1 MTLTTFL
8 LRIACAFFLGVA
20 IGFERQWRQ
29 RMAGLRTNTLV
40 STGSALFVA
49 LAALTV
55 NDASPSRIAAQI
67 VSGIGFL
74 GAGVIMRDGLDIRGL
89 NTAATLWCSAAI
101 GALTGSGYLIE
112 AAVGTGVILAANVLL
127 RPLARN
133 VNRHAVL
140 TGEEEIRY
148 SVAIICDHSHEA
160 QIRSQLLQASE
171 GDGLSLIG
179 LHSQEQ
185 MRGDAMNVK
194 VEAKFVCAGRID
206 AVVESLIGRIR
217 LTEGTVAVSWQVDL

>member
-1 MTLTTFL
+1 MTLTEFTI
-8 LRIACAFFLGVA
+8 RIACSFLLGAA

-49 LAALTV
+49 LAVLTV
-55 NDASPSRIAAQI
+55 NDASPSRVAAQI

-101 GALTGSGYLIE
+101 GALTGSGYLVE
-112 AAVGTGVILAANVLL
+112 AMLGTGVILAANVLL
-127 RPLARN
+127 RPLARK
-133 VNRHAVL
+133 VNRHSVI

-148 SVAIICDHSHEA
+148 SITIICDAGHEA
-160 QIRSQLLQASE
+160 QVRGQMLQASE

-179 LHSQEQ
+179 LHSQEL
-185 MRGDAMNVK
+185 RNDAAQVK
-194 VEAKFVCAGRID
+194 VDAKMVCVGRID
-206 AVVESLIGRIR
+206 AVVESLVGRIR
-217 LTEGTVAVSWQVDL
+217 LTEGTAAVSWQVDL

>member
-1 MTLTTFL
+1 MTMTDFAI
-8 LRIACAFFLGVA
+8 RISCAFFLGAA

-49 LAALTV
+49 LAALTI

-101 GALTGSGYLIE
+101 GALTGAGHLAE
-112 AAVGTGVILAANVLL
+112 AAVGTMVILIANVLL
-127 RPLARN
+127 RPLARK
-133 VNRHAVL
+133 VNRHTVIS
-140 TGEEEIRY
+140 GEEEVRY
-148 SVAIICDHSHEA
+148 SITIVCDAGHEA
-160 QIRSQLLQASE
+160 QVRGQMLQASE

-179 LHSQEQ
+179 LHSQE
-185 MRGDAMNVK
+185 MRNDASQVK
-194 VEAKFVCAGRID
+194 VEAKMVGVGRID
-206 AVVESLIGRIR
+206 AVVESMVGRIR
-217 LTEGTVAVSWQVDL
+217 LTEGTVAVSWQIDL

>member
-1 MTLTTFL
+1 MSLTVFL
-8 LRIACAFFLGVA
+8 LRISCAFFLGAA

-40 STGSALFVA
+40 ATGSALFVA

-89 NTAATLWCSAAI
+89 NTAATLWCSAAV

-112 AAVGTGVILAANVLL
+112 AAVGTAVILAANVLL

-148 SVAIICDHSHEA
+148 TVVIICDHSHEA

-185 MRGDAMNVK
+185 VRSDVLQVK
-194 VEAKFVCAGRID
+194 VEAKMVCVGRID
-206 AVVESLIGRIR
+206 AVVESLVGRIR